1 MDGGHVPGT
10 RKRCLAREP
19 QAVQLIADPDLPG
32 DQALVHDHVV
42 VIVWL
47 PRHAGGRCN
56 SGAAQNAGEWRWGTF
71 WGWQFLLVLP
81 VDLVAENALLK
92 MTLVDLSQCRVYRL
106 LGDAPS
112 VNLSGRSL
120 VYLPETVVRATRA
133 AMACCEA
140 RRSLSPNRSIDTPHR

>member
-1 MDGGHVPGT
+1 M
-10 RKRCLAREP
+10 
-19 QAVQLIADPDLPG
+19 AVG
-32 DQALVHDHVV
+32 DVL
-42 VIVWL
+42 
-47 PRHAGGRCN
+47 
-56 SGAAQNAGEWRWGTF
+56 
-71 WGWQFLLVLP
+71 GWQFLRVLP

-140 RRSLSPNRSIDTPHR
+140 RRSLSPNSRSTPRTASADVASQRIILG